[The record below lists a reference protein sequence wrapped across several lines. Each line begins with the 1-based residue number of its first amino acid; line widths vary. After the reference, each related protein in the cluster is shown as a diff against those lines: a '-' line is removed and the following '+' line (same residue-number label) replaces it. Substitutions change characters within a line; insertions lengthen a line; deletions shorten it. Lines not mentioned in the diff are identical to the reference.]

1 MTSDEPKRKWFE
13 EVPIRP
19 TFSHARTKPL
29 VVEKVKKR
37 AQAGDDSS
45 ATERNDRSDTNHS
58 NE

>member
-1 MTSDEPKRKWFE
+1 MTNDEPKRKWFE

-37 AQAGDDSS
+37 PQAQHDSS
-45 ATERNDRSDTNHS
+45 ATERKEKGDPNHS
-58 NE
+58 KE